1 MALTDIQIRNARP
14 EAKQYKLSAG
24 KGLYLIV
31 APNGGKW
38 WRVRYRFDGKQKEL
52 SAGTYPDVTL
62 KAASIKRDDIRRMV
76 ADGLDPLYERKI
88 DKLSKRSNSENS
100 FEAVTREWH
109 LKLKANWSK
118 DHAERTLTRFEKDV
132 FPWIGSREAN
142 QINAPEL
149 LAVLRRVESRGALD
163 TAHRIHQQTSQ
174 VFRYAIATGRAERDP
189 ASDLKGALPPVR
201 VKHHSS
207 ITEPQLVGGLM
218 RSIQHYSG
226 SFVTGCALRLA
237 PLVFVRPGELRQAEW
252 REFDLDNAEWRI
264 PGEKMKM
271 GVLHIIPLSSQAL
284 AILNDLKPL
293 TGSGKYLFPSNRT
306 KTRPM
311 SDNTLNAALRR
322 LGYTKEEMTAHG
334 FRSMASTI
342 LNEQGWNTDAIERQ
356 LAHSEK
362 NGVRAAYNYAEYLPE
377 RKRMMQS
384 WSDYLDGLAV
394 GADVIPLHRS
404 AK

>member
-109 LKLKANWSK
+109 QKLKANWSK

-207 ITEPQLVGGLM
+207 ITEPQQVGGLM
-218 RSIQHYSG
+218 RSLQNYSG

-252 REFDLDNAEWRI
+252 KEFDLDNAEWRI
-264 PGEKMKM
+264 PGDKMKM
-271 GVLHIIPLSSQAL
+271 GVLHIIPLSKQAL

-384 WSDYLDGLAV
+384 WSDYLDGLAI